1 MDEMITFGPMQA
13 ANGLVSIVA
22 AALLTGL
29 VLNPSIKEG
38 VTVKMGLMLMI
49 WGLIGTAYLTL
60 SASEN
65 WDAVWN
71 AGLVL
76 RVGLCIVCLGMWWR
90 ARKC

>member
-1 MDEMITFGPMQA
+1 MEEMIVGPMQV

-22 AALLTGL
+22 AALMTGL
-29 VLNPSIKEG
+29 TLNPSIKEG
-38 VTVKMGLMLMI
+38 VVVKTGLMAMI

-60 SASEN
+60 SASDN
-65 WDAVWN
+65 WEAVWN

-76 RVGLCIVCLGMWWR
+76 RIGLCVTCIGMWWR

>member
-1 MDEMITFGPMQA
+1 MEEMNIGPLQI
-13 ANGLVSIVA
+13 ANGLVSLLA
-22 AALLTGL
+22 AAMIAGL
-29 VLNPSIKEG
+29 ILNPRINEG
-38 VTVKMGLMLMI
+38 LIVKIGLLGMT

-65 WDAVWN
+65 WEAVWN

-76 RVGLCIVCLGMWWR
+76 RIGLVVTCVGMWWR

>member
-1 MDEMITFGPMQA
+1 MEEMSIGSMQL
-13 ANGLVSIVA
+13 ANGLVSLLA
-22 AALLTGL
+22 AAMLAGL
-29 VLNPSIKEG
+29 ILNPRINEG
-38 VTVKMGLMLMI
+38 VVVKIGLLGMT

-60 SASEN
+60 SESDN

-76 RVGLCIVCLGMWWR
+76 RIGLCVVCVGMWWR

>member
-1 MDEMITFGPMQA
+1 MEEVIVGPMQL
-13 ANGLVSIVA
+13 ANGIISLLA

-29 VLNPSIKEG
+29 ILNPTIKEG
-38 VTVKMGLMLMI
+38 LFVKVGLMAMV

-60 SASEN
+60 SESDN

-71 AGLVL
+71 AGLLL
-76 RVGLCIVCLGMWWR
+76 RVGLCVVCVGMWWR

>member
-1 MDEMITFGPMQA
+1 MEEVTIGPMQL
-13 ANGLVSIVA
+13 ANGLVSLLA
-22 AALLTGL
+22 AAMLAGL
-29 VLNPSIKEG
+29 ILNPRINEG
-38 VTVKMGLMLMI
+38 VVVKIGLLGMT

-60 SASEN
+60 SESNN

-76 RVGLCIVCLGMWWR
+76 RIGLCIVCVGMWWR